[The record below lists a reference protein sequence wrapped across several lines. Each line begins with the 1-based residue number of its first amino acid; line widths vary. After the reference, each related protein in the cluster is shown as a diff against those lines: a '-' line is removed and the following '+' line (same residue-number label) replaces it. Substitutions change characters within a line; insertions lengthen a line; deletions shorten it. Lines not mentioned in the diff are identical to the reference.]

1 MTSLKCQRAMAKAA
15 AAELSHKYY
24 SSTPVDTIIC
34 MDGTEIIGAYMAS
47 ELVIPGG
54 FSMNGQNDISI
65 ITPEFNPVGQV
76 LLRDNTQRMVWGK
89 NVLLLVASVTTGET
103 VLRAMECIRY
113 YGGRVAGISAI
124 FSAIIQIENVEI
136 NTMFTAD
143 DLPGYQTYLPH
154 ECPFCKKSLKVD
166 AIVNSFGYSKI

>member
-1 MTSLKCQRAMAKAA
+1 M
-15 AAELSHKYY
+15 
-24 SSTPVDTIIC
+24 
-34 MDGTEIIGAYMAS
+34 
-47 ELVIPGG
+47 
-54 FSMNGQNDISI
+54 
-65 ITPEFNPVGQV
+65 
-76 LLRDNTQRMVWGK
+76 
-89 NVLLLVASVTTGET
+89 
-103 VLRAMECIRY
+103 
-113 YGGRVAGISAI
+113 AGISAI

>member
-1 MTSLKCQRAMAKAA
+1 M
-15 AAELSHKYY
+15 
-24 SSTPVDTIIC
+24 DTIIC

-65 ITPEFNPVGQV
+65 ITPEFNPVGQI